1 MNILLIDF
9 RWHDKP
15 IKLNI
20 SLDKIMIRA
29 ALSPTKRIFRA
40 SLSPPK
46 IGLFAQRI
54 SYSIFE
60 NTPHSSFHDSENEQK
75 IRKMLLKTSEGSE
88 ADLTPQ
94 KLVEY
99 LDKFVIGQGEAKK
112 AIACAFRNRWRRRTK
127 ISLQRYHCKDIATKI
142 SLQRYHCKDI
152 ATKISLQRYRCKDI
166 TAKIS
171 LQRYCYKDITAKIS
185 L

>member
-1 MNILLIDF
+1 MIMNILLIDF

-88 ADLTPQ
+88 SDLTPQ

-112 AIACAFRNRWRRRTK
+112 AIACAFRNRWRRRD
-127 ISLQRYHCKDIATKI
+127 LPE
-142 SLQRYHCKDI
+142 
-152 ATKISLQRYRCKDI
+152 
-166 TAKIS
+166 
-171 LQRYCYKDITAKIS
+171 
-185 L
+185 